1 MSSTS
6 THAEVTAA
14 DTAGRWPV
22 LLLLASG
29 LGWLVISGIFALI
42 ASIQLHSPSFLS
54 ACEWLTHG
62 RVSALAETSFVY
74 GWSANAG
81 LGIALWVLGRLG
93 GSTLR
98 AQNWAMIGTLPPS
111 RR

>member
-42 ASIQLHSPSFLS
+42 ASIQMHSPSFLS
-54 ACEWLTHG
+54 AC
-62 RVSALAETSFVY
+62 
-74 GWSANAG
+74 
-81 LGIALWVLGRLG
+81 
-93 GSTLR
+93 
-98 AQNWAMIGTLPPS
+98 
-111 RR
+111 